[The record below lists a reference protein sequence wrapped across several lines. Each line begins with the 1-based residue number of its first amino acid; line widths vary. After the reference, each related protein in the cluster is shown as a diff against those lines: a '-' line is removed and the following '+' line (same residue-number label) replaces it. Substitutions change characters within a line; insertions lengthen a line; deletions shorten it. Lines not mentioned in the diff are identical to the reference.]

1 MSLLKE
7 IGAVPVVA
15 CRLCRACNA
24 QSAFK
29 VDSNCRTNLGDSSF
43 EVAVLGGIS
52 LVDWKL
58 SKTTLKVIMR
68 RFGSVRRF
76 L

>member
-1 MSLLKE
+1 MF
-7 IGAVPVVA
+7 PVA
-15 CRLCRACNA
+15 
-24 QSAFK
+24 SAGLVMHRVRSK
-29 VDSNCRTNLGDSSF
+29 STQTAGQIWDDSSF

-58 SKTTLKVIMR
+58 SKSTLRVIMR
-68 RFGSVRRF
+68 RFGSVHRF